1 MRSVPLWAIGALIV
15 LALLVFANRY
25 STGSSEEYMGTV
37 IPGNRKLTVYEVY
50 YLARQA
56 GFPPDVARTMVAIA
70 IRESGLDPSARCL
83 SCFPGIQEDSI
94 GLWQIN
100 MLGSLGA
107 ARMLQFGLTSK
118 EELLDPEVNARAAYL
133 TWGGSDR
140 NLNIA
145 WRINEE
151 GAYQYRTKYLQA
163 LNSLPALDTLELAYN
178 RFGSGEGVPA

>member
-1 MRSVPLWAIGALIV
+1 MKSWMIGAAVV
-15 LALLVFANRY
+15 LALLIFASRY
-25 STGSSEEYMGTV
+25 STTESEGYMETI
-37 IPGNRKLTVYEVY
+37 IPGNRRLTVYEVY
-50 YLARQA
+50 YLAREA
-56 GFPPDVARTMVAIA
+56 GFPADVARQMVAIA
-70 IRESGLDPSARCL
+70 IRESNLDPSARCL
-83 SCFPGIQEDSI
+83 NCFPGIQEDSI

-118 EELLDPEVNARAAYL
+118 EELLDPATNARAAYL
-133 TWGGSDR
+133 TWGGSER

-151 GAYQYRTKYLQA
+151 GAYSYRTKYLQA
-163 LNSLPALDTLELAYN
+163 LNSLPALETLELAYN